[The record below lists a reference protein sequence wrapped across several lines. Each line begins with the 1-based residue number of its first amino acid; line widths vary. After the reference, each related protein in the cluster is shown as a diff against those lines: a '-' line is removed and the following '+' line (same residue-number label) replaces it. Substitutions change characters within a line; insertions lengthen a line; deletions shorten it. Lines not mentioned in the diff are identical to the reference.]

1 MMKFKMFSVVV
12 GSEACIAS
20 CPFCVS
26 CEKIIKETMK
36 EKDINWR
43 NLDIA
48 ANLATRSNVD
58 TVMLTSRGE
67 PLLFPEQIS
76 NYLKHLKK
84 YKFPFIELQTNGIL
98 LSKNRKKYDSY
109 LRKWY
114 EDGLTTITISVI
126 SEKKDLNR
134 KNYMQ
139 DNSDYIDLPELIN
152 YLHELKFCVRLTCV
166 CCKDTMST
174 INQVDSFIKF
184 AKENNVEQVTLRP
197 VNDEYRRKSAHDWI
211 LKNKLTNKDK
221 KKIRKYLDKN
231 GTRLLELERI
241 GTIYDVYGQN
251 VLFSHPLTKYTRD
264 TNPENIRN
272 LIFFQ
277 DGHIRYEWEMEG
289 GILL

>member
-1 MMKFKMFSVVV
+1 MRFKMFSVVV

-26 CEKIIKETMK
+26 CEKITKETMK

-67 PLLFPEQIS
+67 PLLFPDQIS

-84 YKFPFIELQTNGIL
+84 FEFPFIELQTNGIL

-166 CCKDTMST
+166 CCKDIMST

-197 VNDEYRRKSAHDWI
+197 LNDEYRRKSAHDWI

-221 KKIRKYLDKN
+221 KKIRKHLDKN

>member
-1 MMKFKMFSVVV
+1 MRFKMFSVVV

-26 CEKIIKETMK
+26 CEKITKETMK

-67 PLLFPEQIS
+67 PLLFPDQIS

-84 YKFPFIELQTNGIL
+84 FEFPFIELQTNGIL

-166 CCKDTMST
+166 CCKDIMST
-174 INQVDSFIKF
+174 ISQVDSFIKF

-197 VNDEYRRKSAHDWI
+197 LNDEYRRKSAHDWI

-221 KKIRKYLDKN
+221 KKIRKHLDKN